1 MGGVTAG
8 RHVVG
13 GPNSFVTRH
22 VSGFSRGNNGGVRV
36 ARGTGTGSGGSGGKP
51 GGHHG
56 GLGWG
61 GNGNGW
67 NSWSNGRYGIGWGI
81 VSSLL
86 NSFGGYGYGYGYGG
100 YGGYGSYGCG
110 YGYNP
115 YCSYGGNGFG
125 GYASPGY
132 YTYASA
138 GYPLVTTNLVTTDA
152 SALTQPATVTVDN
165 TTPTTSA
172 AISYADNGEA
182 AFKSGDFKGAEYA
195 LRHAVVDDPK
205 NPVLVMMLSQAL
217 FATGKYDESAGAAQN
232 AMQQLVKEQWGVVV
246 TNYKDLYTSNQSYTD
261 QLRALEKAVQDKP
274 DSPALHFLLGFQY
287 GYLGYPQNAVDQ
299 LNKTIKLAPRD
310 EMAKQLLEEMQAKL
324 PKPAT
329 SVGT

>member
-1 MGGVTAG
+1 M
-8 RHVVG
+8 
-13 GPNSFVTRH
+13 TRH
-22 VSGFSRGNNGGVRV
+22 VSSFSRGSNGGVRV
-36 ARGTGTGSGGSGGKP
+36 ARGSGTGSVGSGGKP

-56 GLGWG
+56 GSGG
-61 GNGNGW
+61 GGTGNGNGSGSGNGW
-67 NSWSNGRYGIGWGI
+67 NNWGNGSYGIGWGL

-86 NSFGGYGYGYGYGG
+86 NSFGGYGYGGYGGYGYGG

-110 YGYNP
+110 YGYNQ

-132 YTYASA
+132 YTYASP
-138 GYPLVTTNLVTTDA
+138 GYPLVATNLVTTDA
-152 SALTQPATVTVDN
+152 SGLAQPATVAVDN
-165 TTPTTSA
+165 TTPTATT
-172 AISYADNGEA
+172 AISYADNGET

-195 LRHAVVDDPK
+195 MRHAVVDDPK

-287 GYLGYPQNAVDQ
+287 GYLGYPQNAVDH

-310 EMAKQLLEEMQAKL
+310 EMAKQLLNEMQAKL
-324 PKPAT
+324 PKPAA